1 MDLTKLTPKKTIQ
14 MEMEESERRFRNA
27 VRIQNENA
35 RAVAELVRKHT
46 KYPPSHKPKQPT
58 KAPQSLQQFFDAH

>member
-14 MEMEESERRFRNA
+14 TEMEESERRFRNA
-27 VRIQNENA
+27 VRMQNEKA

-46 KYPPSHKPKQPT
+46 KYPLSRTLKKPKL
-58 KAPQSLQQFFDAH
+58 APQSLQQLLDAC